1 MLRSRLERLGIAQL
15 KSQSVGHRLMAG
27 LRAGERTVVQIPSPL
42 SGVEHVA
49 WIGWKPIDVH
59 HGTRYASVKR
69 YPIYIFCTLDI
80 TVKLTTQT
88 DYALRTLMY
97 LATRSSRVKIA
108 DVAALFNISINHV
121 AKVVNLLARFGY
133 IRSVRGIGGGIELA
147 KDPEEVR
154 IGEVIQKMEA
164 DMHLLACVG
173 NGDTSCLISSFC
185 KLRRVFAE
193 AERVQFEYLDGVTL
207 ADVVPTRRQLDRVQT

>member
-1 MLRSRLERLGIAQL
+1 M
-15 KSQSVGHRLMAG
+15 
-27 LRAGERTVVQIPSPL
+27 
-42 SGVEHVA
+42 
-49 WIGWKPIDVH
+49 H
-59 HGTRYASVKR
+59 HDTRYASVKR
-69 YPIYIFCTLDI
+69 YPIYIFCTLDL

-97 LATRSSRVKIA
+97 LATCSSRVKIA

-154 IGEVIQKMEA
+154 IGEVIHKMEA
-164 DMHLLACVG
+164 DTHLLACVG
-173 NGDTSCLISSFC
+173 NGDTSCVINSFC

-193 AERVQFEYLDGVTL
+193 AERVQFEYLDSVTL
-207 ADVVPTRRQLDRVQT
+207 ADVVPTRRQLNRVKT